1 MADLLLFPY
10 SGSTKLPPLN
20 FLTVQSANVNN
31 YDKDN
36 DDDNDSNDDGDNDD
50 DYDDNNKE

>member
-1 MADLLLFPY
+1 MADLLLFPC